1 MPCFNDTDVDSL
13 CGSSNDLF
21 CWKSDCNFHNHHIE
35 LIILDFRNSN
45 SAMEQNSKPE
55 LIKENMKTF
64 QNAHHPLFQYPRGD
78 PS

>member
-1 MPCFNDTDVDSL
+1 MSAR
-13 CGSSNDLF
+13 
-21 CWKSDCNFHNHHIE
+21 NFHNHHIE